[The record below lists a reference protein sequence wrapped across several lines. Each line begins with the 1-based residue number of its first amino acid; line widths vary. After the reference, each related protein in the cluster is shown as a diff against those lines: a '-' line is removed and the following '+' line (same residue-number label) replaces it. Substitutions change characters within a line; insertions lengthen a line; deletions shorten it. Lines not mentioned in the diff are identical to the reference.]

1 MVYLH
6 NWFSQIPDEFL
17 GSPMERVGKKKRILW
32 FRIYKIHYV
41 TVFVSL
47 KKKFLNF
54 AFTLELGTK
63 MILLLK
69 IPKRTQCPKR
79 GQNKSMALIYK
90 NDKPI

>member
-1 MVYLH
+1 
-6 NWFSQIPDEFL
+6 
-17 GSPMERVGKKKRILW
+17 MERVGKKKRILW

-79 GQNKSMALIYK
+79 GQNKSMTLIYK